1 MNIMTELPCI
11 DIIIVNWNAGK
22 HLRNCLA
29 SIPAATRKDLF
40 DLNIII
46 VDNGS
51 TDNSLE
57 GLSELA
63 IPLRVIRNSV
73 NRGFAAACNQGAA
86 GSGADYLLFL
96 NPDTILYPDS
106 LITPVRLMER
116 PDSSRIGIVGIQLV
130 DGKGTISRTC
140 SRFPTTGMFVARTFG
155 LDRLLPGLF
164 PPHGMLEWDHLSNRE
179 VDQIMGAFFLV
190 RTRLFASLGGF
201 DERFFVYFEEVDFSL
216 RALKTGMKSYY
227 LADAQA
233 YHHGCGTTEQIR
245 ATRLFYSLRSRI
257 LYGFKHFSFLS
268 AVCLLFTTLVLEPLS
283 RLALL
288 LATCSLSG
296 IFELC
301 SGYVK
306 VWKEL
311 PVLLKHLS
319 RNKS

>member
-1 MNIMTELPCI
+1 MTQATSTPRI
-11 DIIIVNWNAGK
+11 DIIIVNWNAGD
-22 HLRNCLA
+22 HLRKCLA

-40 DLNIII
+40 NLSVIV

-63 IPLRVIRNSV
+63 IPLRVIRNTV

-86 GSGADYLLFL
+86 GSRADYLLFL

-106 LITPVRLMER
+106 LLTPVRFMER
-116 PDSSRIGIVGIQLV
+116 PDSARIGIIGIQLV
-130 DGKGTISRTC
+130 DENGTVSRTC
-140 SRFPTTGMFVARTFG
+140 SRFPTTGMFVAKTFG

-164 PPHGMLEWDHLSNRE
+164 PTHGLLDWDHLSSRE

-190 RTRLFASLGGF
+190 RSRLFTSLGGF

-216 RALKTGMKSYY
+216 RALSTGWKSYY

-233 YHHGCGTTEQIR
+233 YHHGCGTTEQVR
-245 ATRLFYSLRSRI
+245 AMRLFYSLRSRI
-257 LYGFKHFSFLS
+257 LYGFKHFGVLS
-268 AVCLLFTTLVLEPLS
+268 AACLLFATLVLEPLA

-288 LATCSLSG
+288 LAKCSLSG
-296 IFELC
+296 ISELC
-301 SGYVK
+301 TGYLK

-311 PVLLKHLS
+311 PMLLKQVC
-319 RNKS
+319 REKS